1 VPQLRYPGVV
11 LLASD
16 GVEGGVVDG
25 VDGAVGADDGG
36 GVGHQSEAPFAQAAQ
51 RAQQRVAGPGIQVK
65 LPAACWPLYRDMDA
79 AACAF
84 VPGVGQ
90 WPASPARATSTR
102 PGGTAP
108 TPRRPPRPA
117 QLPPGQKT
125 RPHRHPLPRPAHH
138 QAGQPLQA
146 RHDQFRL
153 SGIAPGP
160 AAGRAEAITGTPRA
174 RVRSLIVSDGK
185 PTQIAE
191 RLRPVDRKRAAAVSR
206 HRRRHGRWREL
217 KTVARRQA
225 ACSHSGR

>member
-1 VPQLRYPGVV
+1 VLTRGAAQRCRLMAAKAYRLLCAVLTTAVEEDKILRCEPDSQGFPQRLSRDHLV
-11 LLASD
+11 LELD
-16 GVEGGVVDG
+16 EDEGGLGDVADLSRAER
-25 VDGAVGADDGG
+25 DALQGASAL
-36 GVGHQSEAPFAQAAQ
+36 GHQSEAPFAQAAQ

-160 AAGRAEAITGTPRA
+160 AAGRAER
-174 RVRSLIVSDGK
+174 
-185 PTQIAE
+185 
-191 RLRPVDRKRAAAVSR
+191 
-206 HRRRHGRWREL
+206 
-217 KTVARRQA
+217 
-225 ACSHSGR
+225 

>member
-108 TPRRPPRPA
+108 TPAPSA
-117 QLPPGQKT
+117 
-125 RPHRHPLPRPAHH
+125 
-138 QAGQPLQA
+138 
-146 RHDQFRL
+146 
-153 SGIAPGP
+153 APGTTP
-160 AAGRAEAITGTPRA
+160 TWSKDPGHTGTRYHGP
-174 RVRSLIVSDGK
+174 
-185 PTQIAE
+185 PTI
-191 RLRPVDRKRAAAVSR
+191 RLANLSPPVMINL
-206 HRRRHGRWREL
+206 G
-217 KTVARRQA
+217 
-225 ACSHSGR
+225 